1 MIKKL
6 QTKIKGLE
14 LKKESLR
21 RDFTEYEVEWLDNYV
36 ELKKIDGA
44 INVLKDMLIEEITRE
59 RGFL

>member
-6 QTKIKGLE
+6 QAKIKELE

-59 RGFL
+59 RGLL